1 MPIIAMAL
9 ALGAGM
15 SLGACSPKTEQRGN
29 IPLPHQMDRVAVG
42 QSSMSDVANAF
53 GTPSTVGTFDSL
65 VWYYVGHRTQQW
77 AFLEK
82 DITEAQVLALY
93 FDENRV
99 LQRIETYTEEDM
111 AEVALSDRETPTAGN
126 ELSFIEQMLGNFGR
140 F

>member
-1 MPIIAMAL
+1 MRPVHAIAL
-9 ALGAGM
+9 ALTLGAA
-15 SLGACSPKTEQRGN
+15 ACSPKTEQRGN
-29 IPLPHQMDRVAVG
+29 VPLPHQLDQVAVG
-42 QSSMSDVANAF
+42 QSTMSDVANAF

-65 VWYYVGHRTQQW
+65 VWYYIGHRSEQW

-82 DITEAQVLALY
+82 EVTEAQVLALY

-99 LQRIETYTEEDM
+99 LERMETYTEEDM